1 MKHRKNQGQSP
12 ISSPLNSGSDLDF
25 LRTAL
30 LVSAGVIIWAL
41 HFAAIYGL
49 TALACARGWGA
60 AMLPALWLA
69 TAAAVVASLV
79 VVAAGWRRRDVF
91 EYWLSAAIA
100 GFGLLAIVYEA
111 LAILMVPPCG

>member
-1 MKHRKNQGQSP
+1 MSFP
-12 ISSPLNSGSDLDF
+12 A
-25 LRTAL
+25 TAL
-30 LVSAGVIIWAL
+30 IVSAGVIIWAL

-69 TAAAVVASLV
+69 TAAAVIASLL

-100 GFGLLAIVYEA
+100 GLGLVAIVYEA
-111 LAILMVPPCG
+111 LAILMVPACG